1 LEVEGVKAVAT
12 TTKIDVDPSVT
23 QEHRVVQIV
32 YHTRLRDKINGA
44 IRIIDALLLAL
55 SLRVYITEESNMKI
69 HKATIQVRFQDIQN
83 NCGDLSEFRQHKE
96 KLQAMYDQIN
106 EAKLHDVYDQEFE
119 RLISDVKS
127 LLKDLDA
134 LSKELL
140 NSIGVP
146 T

>member
-1 LEVEGVKAVAT
+1 MDAEGAKAVAT
-12 TTKIDVDPSVT
+12 TAKIDVDPSVT
-23 QEHRVVQIV
+23 QEQRVVQIV
-32 YHTRLRDKINGA
+32 YHTRLRDKINGS
-44 IRIIDALLLAL
+44 IRIIDALLITL
-55 SLRVYITEESNMKI
+55 SLRVYITDEGNMKV

-96 KLQAMYDQIN
+96 RLQAIYDQIN

-119 RLISDVKS
+119 RLIAGVKS
-127 LLKDLDA
+127 LLKELDG

-146 T
+146 G